1 MASCCRIMRRIR
13 SPNAH
18 KTAIFLKSHR
28 LIHCTT
34 AFRVSSSLRNGRIK
48 RHSIGTSTRLFS
60 GIHPDFQ
67 TSFKTDDASDI
78 KKQIESDVKEN
89 DTFLFMKGTP
99 AMPQCGFS
107 KNCITILNYLE
118 VDFKTR
124 DVLSH
129 PSLRSA
135 IKEYSDWP
143 TFPQLY
149 HKGELIGGHDIVVDM
164 FKSGELHEA
173 LGVEDPEP
181 AAEDKFGDK

>member
-1 MASCCRIMRRIR
+1 M
-13 SPNAH
+13 
-18 KTAIFLKSHR
+18 
-28 LIHCTT
+28 
-34 AFRVSSSLRNGRIK
+34 G
-48 RHSIGTSTRLFS
+48 
-60 GIHPDFQ
+60 
-67 TSFKTDDASDI
+67 
-78 KKQIESDVKEN
+78 KQIEADVTEN

-107 KNCITILNYLE
+107 KNCVTILNYLE

-149 HKGELIGGHDIVVDM
+149 HKGELIGGHDILVDM
-164 FKSGELHEA
+164 FKSGELHEV
-173 LGVEDPEP
+173 LGVEDPE
-181 AAEDKFGDK
+181 EKNHQTTMRINDCQFECSVFDIRCL